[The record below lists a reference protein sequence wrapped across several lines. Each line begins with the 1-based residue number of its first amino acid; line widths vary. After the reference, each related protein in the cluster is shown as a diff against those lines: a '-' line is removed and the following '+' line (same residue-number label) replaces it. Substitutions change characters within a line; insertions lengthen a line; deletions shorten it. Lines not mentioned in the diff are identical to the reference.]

1 MGNARVT
8 DISRLDIAPV
18 DADSPVPLY
27 HQIENDLR
35 RLIGSGRIPPN
46 ATLPPEKDLCCAYGV
61 SRHTM
66 RKALARLVTD
76 DLITRRAGRGTRVK
90 AQADRIEFSLDRSF
104 TRQMADM
111 GRTARSR
118 VLKQVVDTIDETPPS
133 AFQDHVGGQ
142 CLRLVRIRF
151 GDDEPIGLQ
160 SSVILLERCPGLET
174 YDFNTE
180 SLYDVLSREY
190 HLVIMEI
197 QHTISAVVA
206 DEFQAE
212 LLQVEHNAPL
222 LLVKTTAF
230 LGDRQGIESTVS
242 YYRAD
247 RYEYRTTDV
256 YSSG

>member
-1 MGNARVT
+1 MAEQPVT
-8 DISRLDIAPV
+8 DISELDITPV
-18 DADSPVPLY
+18 DTDSPVPLY

-35 RLIGSGRIPPN
+35 RLIGTGNIPPD
-46 ATLPPEKDLCCAYGV
+46 ATLPPETHLCRAYDV
-61 SRHTM
+61 SRHTI

-90 AQADRIEFSLDRSF
+90 AQADRMAFSLDRSF

-111 GRTARSR
+111 GRTARSK
-118 VLKQVVDTIDETPPS
+118 VLKQVTDVVDETAPDALQDYVDT
-133 AFQDHVGGQ
+133 Q

-160 SSVILLERCPGLET
+160 SSVILTERCPGLEK

-180 SLYDVLSREY
+180 SLYDVLSSAYR
-190 HLVIMEI
+190 LVITEI

-212 LLQVEHNAPL
+212 LLRVELGAPL

-230 LGDRQGIESTVS
+230 LADGEVIESTVS

-247 RYEYRTTDV
+247 RYEYRTKDV
-256 YSSG
+256 YS

>member
-1 MGNARVT
+1 MGDYT
-8 DISRLDIAPV
+8 IIEISELDITPV

-35 RLIGSGRIPPN
+35 RLIGSGSILPN
-46 ATLPPEKDLCCAYGV
+46 ATLPPETHLCRAYGV

-90 AQADRIEFSLDRSF
+90 AQADRMEFSLDRSF

-111 GRTARSR
+111 GRTAHSK
-118 VLKQVVDTIDETPPS
+118 VLKQTMDVIDETAPP
-133 AFQDHVGGQ
+133 AFHAHIASK

-160 SSVILLERCPGLET
+160 SSVILTERCSGLET
-174 YDFNTE
+174 YDFNME
-180 SLYDVLSREY
+180 SLYDVLSSEY
-190 HLVIMEI
+190 HLVITEI

-212 LLQVEHNAPL
+212 LLRIEHNAPL

-230 LGDRQGIESTVS
+230 LADRQVIESTVS

-247 RYEYRTTDV
+247 RYEYRTRDV
-256 YSSG
+256 YSSV

>member
-1 MGNARVT
+1 MAGYTIT
-8 DISRLDIAPV
+8 DISELGIRPV

-35 RLIGSGRIPPN
+35 RLIGSGSIPPN
-46 ATLPPEKDLCCAYGV
+46 TTLPPETHLCRAYGV

-90 AQADRIEFSLDRSF
+90 AQADRMAFSLDRSF

-111 GRTARSR
+111 GRTACSK
-118 VLKQVVDTIDETPPS
+118 VLKQTTDVIDETAPS
-133 AFQDHVGGQ
+133 ALHDRIGSE

-160 SSVILLERCPGLET
+160 SSVILTERCPGLET
-174 YDFNTE
+174 YDFNRE
-180 SLYDVLSREY
+180 SLYEVLSSEY
-190 HLVIMEI
+190 RLVITEI

-206 DEFQAE
+206 DQFQAE
-212 LLQVEHNAPL
+212 LLRVEHGAPL
-222 LLVKTTAF
+222 LLVKTTA
-230 LGDRQGIESTVS
+230 LLADRQVIESTVS

-247 RYEYRTTDV
+247 QYEYRTRDV
-256 YSSG
+256 YSSV

>member
-1 MGNARVT
+1 VAEQPVT
-8 DISRLDIAPV
+8 DISELDITPV
-18 DADSPVPLY
+18 DTDSPVPLY

-35 RLIGSGRIPPN
+35 RLIGTGNIPPD
-46 ATLPPEKDLCCAYGV
+46 ATLPPETHLCRAYGV
-61 SRHTM
+61 SRHTI

-90 AQADRIEFSLDRSF
+90 AQADRMAFSLDRSF

-111 GRTARSR
+111 GRTAHSR
-118 VLKQVVDTIDETPPS
+118 VLKQVTDAVDKTAPG
-133 AFQDHVGGQ
+133 ALQDYVGSP

-160 SSVILLERCPGLET
+160 SSVILTERCPGLEQ

-180 SLYDVLSREY
+180 SLYGVLSSEY
-190 HLVIMEI
+190 RLAITEI

-212 LLQVEHNAPL
+212 LLRVELSAPL

-230 LGDRQGIESTVS
+230 LADREVIESTVS

-247 RYEYRTTDV
+247 RYEYRTRDV
-256 YSSG
+256 YS